1 MDNVPTRLAKF
12 SEIPSM
18 DNYYTKD
25 EIDRL
30 FEENIPQEPLIE
42 GSLVKGNTVRFD
54 GRYWIVIHTVPSK
67 NEVYLQL
74 NEPLGY
80 ETYMYDYTTNDPKSY
95 SELWNNMY
103 MKNQLSD
110 FQNSLSEKALDLI
123 IEKQYQYYYSG
134 IPSDAKVVPKM
145 KIGTY
150 STKGDPETFID
161 IVLGSDFTAYDIDFN
176 YMKYNKNLSLLS
188 FASDR
193 CLPYCLTC
201 TFGVYRLGT
210 YHYNGNS
217 GDPKVDTLPI
227 CCILLDTPTN

>member
-1 MDNVPTRLAKF
+1 
-12 SEIPSM
+12 M
-18 DNYYTKD
+18 DNYYTKN
-25 EIDRL
+25 EIDKL

-67 NEVYLQL
+67 NEAYLQL
-74 NEPLGY
+74 NEPLGH
-80 ETYMYDYTTNDPKSY
+80 ETYIYDYTTNDPKSY

-150 STKGDPETFID
+150 SSKDKPISLHG
-161 IVLGSDFTAYDIDFN
+161 IVIGSDFTAYDVDIS
-176 YMKYNKNLSLLS
+176 YVKYNKSLSLLS
-188 FASDR
+188 FMSDR
-193 CLPYCLTC
+193 CLPYYISCEI
-201 TFGVYRLGT
+201 GIYDIAQ

-217 GDPKVDTLPI
+217 RDPKVDTLPI
-227 CCILLDTPTN
+227 CCIPLDTPTN